1 MPLKV
6 KRVYAPPAANDGY
19 RILVDR
25 LWPRGLAKAKA
36 KIDEWARDLAP
47 SDALRKD
54 FGHDPDKWPDFRR
67 RYRAELKA
75 KRDAL
80 QAIAARA
87 KKADVTLLF
96 GAKDETHNKAVVL
109 RDALQSQR

>member
-1 MPLKV
+1 MAGLS
-6 KRVYAPPAANDGY
+6 APKIEGKLCD
-19 RILVDR
+19 LVC
-25 LWPRGLAKAKA
+25 GQ
-36 KIDEWARDLAP
+36 I
-47 SDALRKD
+47 
-54 FGHDPDKWPDFRR
+54 GR

-96 GAKDETHNKAVVL
+96 GAKDETHNNAVVL